1 MQLATNGSD
10 KFESGAH
17 TCSGCATRCPVCEVC
32 GFIYLVFEIPK
43 NLLIEE
49 KYLFNGFSKD
59 LCNPVYHRRF
69 K

>member
-1 MQLATNGSD
+1 MQLATNGSESD

-43 NLLIEE
+43 NLLIKE

-59 LCNPVYHRRF
+59 LCNPVG
-69 K
+69 